1 MRERRIVGN
10 DKPGVG
16 MLIMTKSSNGK
27 DIYDD
32 LLRAV
37 LAGTFTPLQWEGFK
51 PSGGEGKI
59 RP

>member
-10 DKPGVG
+10 KPGVG
-16 MLIMTKSSNGK
+16 MLIMAKSSNGE

-37 LAGTFTPLQWEGFK
+37 LADTFTPLQWEGFK
-51 PSGGEGKI
+51 PSGGEGTI